1 MKRLTFLLCLLL
13 SAQILFAQ
21 SAKEILK
28 QKTER
33 QIQNIV
39 ESSSFLTGLMAV
51 DLTTGDSFSINQDIV
66 FAQASAIKIPILME
80 VYKQAHEKKF
90 ALTDARPLLSA
101 NTVAGSG
108 ILNVMTDPVSLS
120 IRNYCMLMIGL
131 SDNSATNTL
140 IDLVGMQNINKTMQE
155 LGLKNTRLQRKMIDQ
170 PASLRNEE
178 NISTPA
184 EAVKILKLLYDGKFI
199 NKAIS
204 DEILLTLQKNP
215 VENSKIAKGLPSNVK
230 IAFKPGG
237 MGGVSTEWGVVYLA
251 KRPYAIALMENYKA
265 GTASQDVFGNISK
278 TLYEYYSKMAKA
290 TNFGVILE

>member
-1 MKRLTFLLCLLL
+1 MKKTILLICLLFSAKFLL
-13 SAQILFAQ
+13 AQ
-21 SAKEILK
+21 SAKDILK
-28 QKTER
+28 LKTER
-33 QIQNIV
+33 QLQSMV
-39 ESSSFLTGLMAV
+39 DASPFLTGLMAV

-66 FAQASAIKIPILME
+66 FAQASAIKIPILLE
-80 VYKQAHEKKF
+80 VYKQARENKF
-90 ALTDARPLLSA
+90 ALTDTRPLLLA

-108 ILNVMTDPVSLS
+108 ILNAMADPVSLS

-140 IDLVGMQNINKTMQE
+140 IDLVGMQNINSTMKT
-155 LGLKNTRLQRKMIDQ
+155 LGLKNTRVQRKMIDQ

-199 NKAIS
+199 DKAAS

-215 VENSKIAKGLPSNVK
+215 VENSKIARGIPSSVK

-237 MGGVSTEWGVVYLA
+237 MGGVSTEWGLVYLA
-251 KRPYAIALMENYKA
+251 KKPYAVAIMENYKA
-265 GTASQDVFGNISK
+265 GSASPDSIANISK
-278 TLYEYYSKMAKA
+278 TLYEYYSRMAKA
-290 TNFGVILE
+290 TNYGVILE

>member
-1 MKRLTFLLCLLL
+1 MKKLSLLICALLFAQLL
-13 SAQILFAQ
+13 SAQ
-21 SAKEILK
+21 SAKDILK
-28 QKTER
+28 LKTER
-33 QIQNIV
+33 QLQSIV
-39 ESSSFLTGLMAV
+39 EASPFLTGLMSV

-66 FAQASAIKIPILME
+66 FAQASAIKIPILLE
-80 VYKQAHEKKF
+80 VYKQARENKF
-90 ALTDARPLLSA
+90 ALTDTKPLLST

-108 ILNVMTDPVSLS
+108 ILNAMADPVSLS

-140 IDLVGMQNINKTMQE
+140 IELVGMQNINSTMQT
-155 LGLKNTRLQRKMIDQ
+155 LGLKNTRVQRKMIDQ

-199 NKAIS
+199 DKAAS

-215 VENSKIAKGLPSNVK
+215 VENSKIARGIPSSVK

-237 MGGVSTEWGVVYLA
+237 MGGVSTEWGLVYLA
-251 KRPYAIALMENYKA
+251 KRPYAVAVMENYKA
-265 GTASQDVFGNISK
+265 GSASPDNIANISK
-278 TLYEYYSKMAKA
+278 TLYEYYSRMAKA
-290 TNFGVILE
+290 TNYGVILE